1 MRPANNADL
10 NKEDFAKLLKEAGIF
25 SQRELARILG
35 VSMIAVSKW
44 NSTGK
49 YPQYIKTALLTAVKA
64 RKYDEIQASRND
76 KALNALDLNKEYE
89 RLTLENASLKKEIS
103 FLNAMKKEFQRRMN
117 EKWKWYILWKKFCLK
132 NALKAL
138 CFLYWK
144 AFFKQKVNPQNTLF
158 SSTKHTIYDF
168 S

>member
-44 NSTGK
+44 NSAGK
-49 YPQYIKTALLTAVKA
+49 YPQYIKTALLTAIKA

-89 RLTLENASLKKEIS
+89 RLMLENASLKKEIS

-117 EKWKWYILWKKFCLK
+117 EK
-132 NALKAL
+132 
-138 CFLYWK
+138 
-144 AFFKQKVNPQNTLF
+144 
-158 SSTKHTIYDF
+158 
-168 S
+168 